1 MILAPGMAV
10 MRNLRVLP
18 KFIVIALCFA
28 LPLGWLLTSYVRE
41 LNDKIAFNAKELD
54 GVAYLKGLAPVMQV
68 LERGDDATQEE
79 IARLRA
85 AAKTMDSVDAKYA
98 DRLQTSG
105 RWTSISARLETARS
119 DQYGNLLVE
128 VSSLV
133 AHVGDTSNL
142 ILDPELDT
150 FYLMN
155 SVIVTLPTIAQ
166 NTAAVHEIIESATPS
181 QREKQ
186 RALGTIEEQWQMT
199 VRGLR
204 VAMRTRPELNT
215 ALEPHIDAISEQL
228 TQLTAAR
235 ELSHVD
241 FAHFADLLWGLYGEC
256 NVRLHELISQRVAS
270 YAATQR
276 HVVTVTAIGGLMAVT
291 AIGGLMAVYFALA
304 LVADVRRTV
313 KSIGFVA
320 SELDAGRFAD
330 LTANGRDEIGEVT
343 ASVARIAQRMK
354 GERDQLAQE
363 VVNRVQAEAELRASE
378 RKIREIANAM
388 PAMVLQTD
396 ASGAGVF
403 VNRFATELTGHD
415 ASRFITNDWT
425 LIAHPDDRER
435 VQRIL
440 ADAVAKRQ
448 PYYARYRIQTATGE
462 NRWLLERGT
471 PFSDANGQFAGMIC
485 CATDMTDQVAA
496 EEHLRWQA
504 LELEK
509 AVEAAESA
517 SRAKSNFLAN
527 MSHEIR
533 TPMNAILGFSDL
545 LLDPSIS
552 REDRMGHVQTIRR
565 NGDHLM
571 TIINDILD
579 ISKIEAGEMRVERI
593 ACEPLS
599 VLEDVRALME
609 MRAKDR
615 GLLLEVETLTPV
627 SEKVMSDPHRMRQ
640 VLINLVGNAIKFTA
654 EGSVRVTLAADGDR
668 LQFVVQD
675 TGIGMTPEDMSR
687 LFKPF
692 AQADDS
698 MSRRFGGTGLGLA
711 ICKKLATMMDG
722 DVTVTST
729 PGAGSSF
736 TFTLLAQPAANARMI
751 ESGRT
756 HDAPPPTT
764 LAQQAAQATAHVIQ
778 AASAADNKPLQGLRV
793 LLAEDAP
800 DNQRLIGHH
809 LRTAG
814 AEVTLAENGAI
825 AMEAALARQATD
837 TRFDLIF
844 MDMQMPEM
852 DGYTA
857 TTLLRERGYKDSIV
871 ALTAHAMGEDRERCV
886 RAGCDDYVTKPVD
899 KGKLVAT
906 AKSWSRAA
914 SAHAA

>member
-79 IARLRA
+79 IAQLRA
-85 AAKTMDSVDAKYA
+85 AAKAMDSVDAKYA

-105 RWTSISARLETARS
+105 RWTSISARIETSRS
-119 DQYGNLLVE
+119 DQYGELLRE
-128 VSSLV
+128 VASLV

-166 NTAAVHEIIESATPS
+166 NTATVHEVIESATPS
-181 QREKQ
+181 QRDKL
-186 RALGTIEEQWQMT
+186 RAIGTIEEQWQTT

-204 VAMRTRPELNT
+204 VAMRTQPELT
-215 ALEPHIDAISEQL
+215 PALEPHIDAISERL
-228 TQLTAAR
+228 TNLTTAR
-235 ELSHVD
+235 EISHAD
-241 FAHFADLLWGLYGEC
+241 FARMADLLWGLYDEC
-256 NVRLHELISQRVAS
+256 NVRLHELISRRVAS
-270 YAATQR
+270 IEATQR
-276 HVVTVTAIGGLMAVT
+276 HVVMITASGGV
-291 AIGGLMAVYFALA
+291 MAVYFALA
-304 LVADVRRTV
+304 LVADVRNTV
-313 KSIGFVA
+313 RRIGFVA
-320 SELDAGRFAD
+320 SELDAGRFPD
-330 LTANGRDEIGEVT
+330 LTASGRDEIGEVT

-354 GERDQLAQE
+354 GERDELVQE

-378 RKIREIANAM
+378 RRIREMADAM
-388 PAMVLQTD
+388 PAMVLQTN
-396 ASGAGVF
+396 ASGAGTF

-415 ASRFITNDWT
+415 SSRFMNDHWT
-425 LIAHPDDRER
+425 QLVHPDDRER
-435 VQRIL
+435 VQRIF
-440 ADAVAKRQ
+440 ADAVEKRQ
-448 PYYARYRIQTATGE
+448 PYCARYRIQTATGE
-462 NRWLLERGT
+462 DRWLLERGT
-471 PFSDANGQFAGMIC
+471 PFSDANGVFAGMIC

-496 EEHLRWQA
+496 EDHLRWQA
-504 LELEK
+504 VELEK

-545 LLDPSIS
+545 LLDPNIS

-837 TRFDLIF
+837 TRFHVIF

-857 TTLLRERGYKDSIV
+857 TTLLRERGYKGSIV

-914 SAHAA
+914 SARAA

>member
-54 GVAYLKGLAPVMQV
+54 GVAYLRGLAPIMQV
-68 LERGDDATQEE
+68 LERGDDATKEE
-79 IARLRA
+79 ISRLRD
-85 AAKTMDSVDAKYA
+85 AAKAMDSVDAKYA
-98 DRLQTSG
+98 EVLQTSG

-119 DQYGNLLVE
+119 EQYGELLRE
-128 VSSLV
+128 VATLV
-133 AHVGDTSNL
+133 SHVGDTSNL

-166 NTAAVHEIIESATPS
+166 NTGAVHEIIESAEPS
-181 QREKQ
+181 QREKM
-186 RALGTIEEQWQMT
+186 RALGAIEEQWQAT

-204 VAMRTRPELNT
+204 VAMRTRPELT
-215 ALEPHIDAISEQL
+215 DSLEPHISSFSETL
-228 TQLTAAR
+228 TIVTTTPDLQH
-235 ELSHVD
+235 ED
-241 FAHFADLLWGLYGEC
+241 FAHLADMLWGLYGEC
-256 NVRLHELISQRVAS
+256 NTRLHELISQRVNT
-270 YAATQR
+270 YEATQR
-276 HVVTVTAIGGLMAVT
+276 YVVTVTGIGGAL
-291 AIGGLMAVYFALA
+291 AVYFGLA

-313 KSIGFVA
+313 KRIGFVA

-330 LTANGRDEIGEVT
+330 LAATSSDEIGEVT

-363 VVNRVQAEAELRASE
+363 VVTRVQAEAELRASE
-378 RKIREIANAM
+378 CRMREMANTM

-396 ASGAGVF
+396 ASGAVTF
-403 VNRFATELTGHD
+403 VNRFATELTGHE
-415 ASRFITNDWT
+415 ASRFMASGWT
-425 LIAHPDDRER
+425 LITHPDDRER
-435 VQRIL
+435 TQRIF

-448 PYYARYRIQTATGE
+448 AYAARYRMQTASGE
-462 NRWLLERGT
+462 DRWLLERGT
-471 PFSDANGQFAGMIC
+471 PFNDANGAFAGMIC
-485 CATDMTDQVAA
+485 CAADMTDQVAA

-504 LELEK
+504 VELEK

-545 LLDPSIS
+545 LLDPAIS
-552 REDRMGHVQTIRR
+552 REDRAAHVQTIRR

-579 ISKIEAGEMRVERI
+579 ISKIEADEMRVERI
-593 ACEPLS
+593 VCEPLS
-599 VLEDVRALME
+599 VMEDVRSM
-609 MRAKDR
+609 MQVRAKDR
-615 GLLLEVETLTPV
+615 GLRLEMETQGSVPD
-627 SEKVMSDPHRMRQ
+627 KVVSDPHRMRQ
-640 VLINLVGNAIKFTA
+640 VLINLVGNAIKFTSQ
-654 EGSVRVTLAADGDR
+654 GSVRVMLSAQGEQLRFA
-668 LQFVVQD
+668 VQD
-675 TGIGMTPEDMSR
+675 TGIGMTPEEMSR

-711 ICKKLATMMDG
+711 ICKKLATMMGG
-722 DVTVTST
+722 DVTVTSA
-729 PGAGSSF
+729 PGAGSVF
-736 TFTLLAQPAANARMI
+736 TFTLLAPPLSDAKMIGLPAGAAEAGAERVAGAVGGATEARPAA
-751 ESGRT
+751 
-756 HDAPPPTT
+756 TT
-764 LAQQAAQATAHVIQ
+764 AAT
-778 AASAADNKPLQGLRV
+778 KPLHGLRV

-814 AEVTLAENGAI
+814 AEVTLAENGRV
-825 AMEAALARQATD
+825 AMEAALARHESGS
-837 TRFDLIF
+837 RFDVIF

-857 TTLLRERGYKDSIV
+857 TTLLREKGYAGSIV
-871 ALTAHAMGEDRERCV
+871 ALTAHAMAEDRERCM
-886 RAGCDDYVTKPVD
+886 RAGCDDYMTKPVE
-899 KGKLVAT
+899 KMKLVAMAT
-906 AKSWSRAA
+906 TWSQASLPRAA
-914 SAHAA
+914 

>member
-41 LNDKIAFNAKELD
+41 LNDTIAFNAKELD

-85 AAKTMDSVDAKYA
+85 AAKVMDSVDAKYA

-119 DQYGNLLVE
+119 DQFGDLLGE
-128 VSSLV
+128 VASLV
-133 AHVGDTSNL
+133 SHVGDTSNL

-166 NTAAVHEIIESATPS
+166 NTAAVHEIIETAAPS
-181 QREKQ
+181 QREKL
-186 RALGTIEEQWQMT
+186 RAIGTIEEQWQTT

-204 VAMRTRPELNT
+204 VAMRTRPELT
-215 ALEPHIDAISEQL
+215 AALEPHIDAISEQL
-228 TQLTAAR
+228 AQLTAAR
-235 ELSHVD
+235 EISHAD
-241 FAHFADLLWGLYGEC
+241 FAQMADLLWGLYDEC
-256 NVRLHELISQRVAS
+256 NKRLHELISERVAS
-270 YAATQR
+270 YQATQR
-276 HVVTVTAIGGLMAVT
+276 HVVTVTVIGGVL
-291 AIGGLMAVYFALA
+291 AVYFALA
-304 LVADVRRTV
+304 LVADVRNTV
-313 KSIGFVA
+313 RRIGFVA

-378 RKIREIANAM
+378 RKIREIADAM

-425 LIAHPDDRER
+425 LIVHPDDRER
-435 VQRIL
+435 VQWIF

-448 PYYARYRIQTATGE
+448 PYYSRYRIQTASGE
-462 NRWLLERGT
+462 DRWLLERGT

-485 CATDMTDQVAA
+485 CATDITDQVAA

-504 LELEK
+504 IELEK

-545 LLDPSIS
+545 LLDPNIS

-599 VLEDVRALME
+599 VLEDVRSLMQV
-609 MRAKDR
+609 RAKDR
-615 GLLLEVETLTPV
+615 GLLLEVQTLTPV

-654 EGSVRVTLAADGDR
+654 EGSVRMTLAARGDR
-668 LQFVVQD
+668 LEFVVQD
-675 TGIGMTPEDMSR
+675 TGIGMTPEEMSR

-711 ICKKLATMMDG
+711 ICKKLATMMGG

-736 TFTLLAQPAANARMI
+736 TFTMQAQPVANARMV
-751 ESGRT
+751 ELGRT
-756 HDAPPPTT
+756 HDAPPPKTI
-764 LAQQAAQATAHVIQ
+764 AQEPAPATAQVAQ
-778 AASAADNKPLQGLRV
+778 AASATANKPLQGLRV

-825 AMEAALARQATD
+825 AMEAALARHETD
-837 TRFDLIF
+837 TRFDVIF

-857 TTLLRERGYKDSIV
+857 TTLLRERGYKGSIV
-871 ALTAHAMGEDRERCV
+871 ALTAHAMGEDRERCI

-914 SAHAA
+914 SARAA